1 LPPNVP
7 ASPFAR
13 RVSLYALAA
22 LPASTPLTSYGLC
35 ADECFGYALDRVQ
48 TRDSAEALRVEA
60 ALARSERSDG
70 PTTVREWA
78 VSL

>member
-1 LPPNVP
+1 MLPNAP

-13 RVSLYALAA
+13 RVSLY
-22 LPASTPLTSYGLC
+22 
-35 ADECFGYALDRVQ
+35 
-48 TRDSAEALRVEA
+48 